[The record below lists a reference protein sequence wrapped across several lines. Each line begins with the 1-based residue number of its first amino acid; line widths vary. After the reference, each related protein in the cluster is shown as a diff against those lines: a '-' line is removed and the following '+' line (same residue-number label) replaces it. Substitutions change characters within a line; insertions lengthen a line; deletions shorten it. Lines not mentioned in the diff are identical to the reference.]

1 MNTNSA
7 HADALKKANYMVVSM
22 ARALKNADN
31 VFMGVASYLPFVSI
45 VLAKKLYNPDLK
57 WFTILGYNPMPK
69 HLPLST
75 VHPWISKYCEAKI
88 QLGEIF
94 DMSARGEIDCVFL
107 AGAQIDEKG
116 NINNSHLIIK
126 DRKIQLPGGAGG
138 ALLHATAKRPILW
151 QGKHDTRIFVK
162 RVQRITA
169 AGKPYKIVTPLCI
182 FKFDEKLDKLVV
194 ESVHPWISFDELQRN
209 TGFEIND
216 AMKTEEPTEEEIR
229 IVEEIDP
236 HGFRRIELE

>member
-1 MNTNSA
+1 MNS
-7 HADALKKANYMVVSM
+7 LERANYMISSM
-22 ARALKNADN
+22 AKALKDAEN
-31 VFMGVASYLPFVSI
+31 VFMGVASYLPFVAI
-45 VLAKKLYNPDLK
+45 VLAKKRYNPDLK

-116 NINNSHLIIK
+116 NINNSHLIING
-126 DRKIQLPGGAGG
+126 RRIQLPGGAGG

-151 QGKHDTRIFVK
+151 QGKHDSRIFVK
-162 RVQRITA
+162 KVQRITA
-169 AGKPYKIVTPLCI
+169 AGKPYKVVTPLCV
-182 FKFDEKLDKLVV
+182 FKFDERLEKLVV
-194 ESVHPWISFDELQRN
+194 ESIHPWVSLEELQKN
-209 TGFEIND
+209 TGFEVND
-216 AMKTEEPTEEEIR
+216 APKTEKPREEEIA
-229 IVEEIDP
+229 IIDEIDP
-236 HGFRRIELE
+236 HGIRKIELE